1 MVNVAIY
8 VRLSDEDRDKLQ
20 KEDESESIQNQKSM
34 LKDYCKERNWTIYD
48 IYNDENFSGIDGNR
62 PEFNRMINDCQKGD
76 IDIVLCK
83 SQSRFSRDAVLI
95 ETYLHDK
102 FIEWG
107 IRFIGVVDHADTND
121 KGNKKSRQILALTN
135 EWYVEEVSENIRRT
149 LKHKREQGQFTGS
162 FAPYGYLIDPENKN
176 HLVIDE
182 TAAPIVRDIFNWY
195 AEGWGY
201 RKITMELNE
210 SGIPSPS
217 KHKELLNSNFHN
229 PNELK
234 SYNKDLWT
242 YTTIYTIVRNE
253 TYTGTLVQGKTHNVS
268 YKNKKRQRLPESE
281 WIKVY
286 NAHEP
291 IIDINTWNKVKERV
305 ESRQRVK
312 KTTDKLSPLSG
323 KVKCAVCGK
332 PMKRNVYYNKKHTIQ
347 YYGLQCA
354 TYKIGAMNCPN
365 THTISGL
372 VLEREILSQLN
383 SFIEQ
388 YNKQDEIQIQNE
400 TQNNIDKCVKEVN
413 RISYL
418 ISNKENK
425 LTQLYDDKLDGIITK
440 EQFIIH
446 NQKLLEEIERLK
458 SDKENIGNKLKIYK
472 QNLSKNN
479 QDLNAMIKKYSHFD
493 TITRDAAEAF
503 ISSIHIGSLAD
514 NQDRLI
520 TIKWR
525 F

>member
-1 MVNVAIY
+1 MNVAIY

-34 LKDYCKERNWTIYD
+34 LKDYCKERNWIIYD
-48 IYNDENFSGIDGNR
+48 IYNDENFSGIDSSR
-62 PEFNRMINDCQKGD
+62 PEFNRMINDCQNGN

-162 FAPYGYLIDPENKN
+162 FAPYGYLVDPKDKN

-182 TAAPIVRDIFNWY
+182 EAAPIVRDIFNWY

-201 RKITMELNE
+201 RKITMELNGK
-210 SGIPSPS
+210 GIPSPS
-217 KHKELLNSNFHN
+217 KHKELLNSNFRN
-229 PNELK
+229 PNEIN

-286 NAHEP
+286 NTHEP
-291 IIDINTWNKVKERV
+291 IIDMEIWNKVKERV

-332 PMKRNVYYNKKHTIQ
+332 AMKRNVYYNKKRTIQ

-365 THTISGL
+365 VHSISGL
-372 VLEREILSQLN
+372 VLEREIVSQLN
-383 SFIEQ
+383 ELIKKFSDQDKIEI
-388 YNKQDEIQIQNE
+388 QDETQTNINKCTEDIIKISKQISE
-400 TQNNIDKCVKEVN
+400 
-413 RISYL
+413 
-418 ISNKENK
+418 KENK
-425 LTQLYDDKLDGIITK
+425 LERLYEDKLDGIISK
-440 EQFIIH
+440 EQFISF
-446 NQKLLEEIERLK
+446 NQKITDEIERLK
-458 SDKENIGNKLKIYK
+458 SNQQFIEAKKKQYQSSYRDNEHIKE
-472 QNLSKNN
+472 
-479 QDLNAMIKKYSHFD
+479 AIKKFSQIDVLTKDVADEFIKTVYVGEVIEGHKRQV
-493 TITRDAAEAF
+493 TIEWKF
-503 ISSIHIGSLAD
+503 
-514 NQDRLI
+514 
-520 TIKWR
+520 
-525 F
+525 

>member
-1 MVNVAIY
+1 MNVAIY

-34 LKDYCKERNWTIYD
+34 LRDYCKERNWTIYD
-48 IYNDENFSGIDGNR
+48 IYNDENFSGIDSTR
-62 PEFNRMINDCQKGD
+62 PEFNRMINDCQKGN

-95 ETYLHDK
+95 ETYLHNK

-121 KGNKKSRQILALTN
+121 KNNKKSRQILALTN

-162 FAPYGYLIDPENKN
+162 FAPYGYLVDPKNKN
-176 HLVIDE
+176 HLIIDE
-182 TAAPIVRDIFNWY
+182 EAAPIVRDIFNWY

-201 RKITMELNE
+201 RKITMELNGK
-210 SGIPSPS
+210 GIPSPS
-217 KHKELLNSNFHN
+217 KHKELLNSNFRN
-229 PNELK
+229 PHEIK

-253 TYTGTLVQGKTHNVS
+253 IYTGTLVQGKSHNVS
-268 YKNKKRQRLPESE
+268 YKNKKRLRVPEDE

-286 NAHEP
+286 NTHEP
-291 IIDINTWNKVKERV
+291 IVDMDMWNRVKARV
-305 ESRQRVK
+305 ESRQRVQ
-312 KTTDKLSPLSG
+312 KTTNRISPLSG

-332 PMKRNVYYNKKHTIQ
+332 AMKRNVYYNKKRTIQ

-372 VLEREILSQLN
+372 NLEKEILSQLN
-383 SFIEQ
+383 ELIAKFNNQDKIEI
-388 YNKQDEIQIQNE
+388 QDEAQINIQRCAADIAKISKQISE
-400 TQNNIDKCVKEVN
+400 KE
-413 RISYL
+413 I
-418 ISNKENK
+418 K
-425 LTQLYDDKLDGIITK
+425 LERLYEDKLDGIISK
-440 EQFIIH
+440 EQFISF
-446 NQKLLEEIERLK
+446 NQKISEEISRLK
-458 SDKENIGNKLKIYK
+458 ESMAFIETEKK
-472 QNLSKNN
+472 QYQLSC
-479 QDLNAMIKKYSHFD
+479 QDSKRIEEAIKKYSQIDVLTKEIVDEFIKTVYVGEKVEGQKRKV
-493 TITRDAAEAF
+493 TIEWKF
-503 ISSIHIGSLAD
+503 
-514 NQDRLI
+514 
-520 TIKWR
+520 
-525 F
+525 

>member
-1 MVNVAIY
+1 MNVAIY

-34 LKDYCKERNWTIYD
+34 LRDYCKERDWTIYD
-48 IYNDENFSGIDGNR
+48 IYNDENFSGTDSSR
-62 PEFNRMINDCQKGD
+62 PEFNRMINDCQMGN

-83 SQSRFSRDAVLI
+83 SQSRFSRDSVLI

-176 HLVIDE
+176 HLIVDE
-182 TAAPIVRDIFNWY
+182 TAAPIIRDIFNWY

-201 RKITMELNE
+201 RKITMELNGK
-210 SGIPSPS
+210 GIPSPS
-217 KHKELLNSNFHN
+217 KHKELLNSNFRN

-253 TYTGTLVQGKTHNVS
+253 TYTGTLIQGKSHSVS
-268 YKNKKRQRLPESE
+268 YKNKKRQRVPESK

-286 NAHEP
+286 NTHEP
-291 IIDINTWNKVKERV
+291 IIDMETWNKVKERV
-305 ESRQRVK
+305 ESKQRVS

-332 PMKRNVYYNKKHTIQ
+332 PMKRNVYYNKKRTIQ
-347 YYGLQCA
+347 YYNLQCA

-365 THTISGL
+365 THCISGL

-383 SFIEQ
+383 ELIKKYSNQDKI
-388 YNKQDEIQIQNE
+388 KIQDE
-400 TQNNIDKCVKEVN
+400 TQANINKCIKEIN
-413 RISYL
+413 RLSNL
-418 ISNKENK
+418 IYDKENK
-425 LTQLYDDKLDGIITK
+425 LANLYDDRLDGIITK
-440 EQFIIH
+440 EQFVSY
-446 NQKLLEEIERLK
+446 NQKFTTELNQLK
-458 SDKENIGNKLKIYK
+458 SNIENIKCDLKLYK
-472 QNLSKNN
+472 HNSINSN
-479 QDLNAMIKKYSHFD
+479 QDSKELINKYLHIDNLTKDVADKFIKNVYIGELIEGQS
-493 TITRDAAEAF
+493 RQV
-503 ISSIHIGSLAD
+503 SIEW
-514 NQDRLI
+514 N
-520 TIKWR
+520 